1 MKTCNINLFLFCL
14 LILVLLAKIPLIS
27 IAQSQQNQTTQKEQ
41 NNQSNQT
48 NQPQRKRSTLEAILA
63 IFKERQK
70 QKLGSRGVCL
80 VSPGI
85 LEKETN
91 TIWHN
96 QPLFV
101 WQGNSSKVEIRLYTA
116 DNPRKP
122 IWRQQVTQNSSELIL
137 QQIAYTGKPLELGKI
152 YDWEIFDANDK
163 SQEIR
168 SFQIMDIE
176 QYNSINEEL
185 TNLEKQLKQQQLTE
199 AEIKLTEA
207 EITVKKANYFAEKGL
222 FSDAIT
228 ELSSLDNLSPE
239 IEQEIQDS
247 LNQFCITPQQ

>member
-1 MKTCNINLFLFCL
+1 MKIRKINLL
-14 LILVLLAKIPLIS
+14 LLSLLMVIFLAKMPLIS
-27 IAQSQQNQTTQKEQ
+27 IAQSQENSTQKQQ
-41 NNQSNQT
+41 NNQTNQS

-91 TIWHN
+91 IIWHN

-101 WQGNSSKVEIRLYTA
+101 WQGNTSKVEIRLYTA

-122 IWRQQVTQNSSELIL
+122 IWRQQVTQNSSELTL
-137 QQIAYTGKPLELGKI
+137 QQITYTGKPLELGKI

-176 QYNSINEEL
+176 QYNSVNEEL
-185 TNLEKQLKQQQLTE
+185 KNLEKQLKQQQLTE
-199 AEIKLTEA
+199 AEI
-207 EITVKKANYFAEKGL
+207 TVEKANYFAERGL

-228 ELSSLDNLSPE
+228 ELSSLDNLSL
-239 IEQEIQDS
+239 EIQEEIQTLLTD
-247 LNQFCITPQQ
+247 FCITSN

>member
-1 MKTCNINLFLFCL
+1 MKIRKINLLLLSL
-14 LILVLLAKIPLIS
+14 LIILFLAKITLIS
-27 IAQSQQNQTTQKEQ
+27 IAQSPSNQTPKEQ
-41 NNQSNQT
+41 SNQSNQT
-48 NQPQRKRSTLEAILA
+48 NQPRKERSTLEAIFA

-85 LEKETN
+85 LEKEN
-91 TIWHN
+91 IIWHN

-101 WQGNSSKVEIRLYTA
+101 WQGNSSKVEIRLYNA

-122 IWRQQVTQNSSELIL
+122 IWRQQVTQDSSELTL
-137 QQIAYTGKPLELGKI
+137 QQIVYTGKPLELGKI
-152 YDWEIFDANDK
+152 YDWEIFDDNDK
-163 SQEIR
+163 SKEKR
-168 SFQIMDIE
+168 SFKIMDIE
-176 QYNSINEEL
+176 QYNFINEEL
-185 TNLEKQLKQQQLTE
+185 KNLEKQLKQR
-199 AEIKLTEA
+199 KLRKA
-207 EITVKKANYFAEKGL
+207 KITVKKANYFAEKGL

-247 LNQFCITPQQ
+247 LNLFCITPQQ

>member
-1 MKTCNINLFLFCL
+1 MKIRKINLLLLSL
-14 LILVLLAKIPLIS
+14 LIILFLAKIPLIS
-27 IAQSQQNQTTQKEQ
+27 IAQSPSNQTPKEQ
-41 NNQSNQT
+41 TNQSNQT
-48 NQPQRKRSTLEAILA
+48 NQTPGKRSTLEAIFA

-91 TIWHN
+91 IIWHN

-122 IWRQQVTQNSSELIL
+122 IWRQQVTQNSSELTL
-137 QQIAYTGKPLELGKI
+137 QQIYYTGKPLELGKI
-152 YDWEIFDANDK
+152 FDWEIFDDNDK
-163 SQEIR
+163 SKEKR

-176 QYNSINEEL
+176 QYNLINEEL
-185 TNLEKQLKQQQLTE
+185 TNLEKQFKQQQLTE
-199 AEIKLTEA
+199 AEITME
-207 EITVKKANYFAEKGL
+207 KANYFSERGL
-222 FSDAIT
+222 FSDAIS

-239 IEQEIQDS
+239 IEQKIQDS